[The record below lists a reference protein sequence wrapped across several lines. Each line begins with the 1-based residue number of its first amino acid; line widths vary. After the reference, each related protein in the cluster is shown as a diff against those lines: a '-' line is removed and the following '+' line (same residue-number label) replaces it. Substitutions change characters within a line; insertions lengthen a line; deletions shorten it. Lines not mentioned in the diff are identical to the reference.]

1 MAEQPT
7 PGASPFREA
16 DEVFDLVSHEIRAPL
31 TVISGYLEILER
43 PLDENSHARALAES
57 RRAVERIERL
67 LEDLESAT
75 CAADCFAPRELAT
88 VSMSALA
95 AESVT
100 AHQDTSTCRSE
111 VHVRSACPG
120 DVLGDDVRLRQV
132 LGNLIGNAIAYTPEG
147 TRITVAVRCEGDT
160 VITTVEDE
168 GPGIPEDQ
176 LERVFRRF
184 ERLGTEDPSR
194 PGTGLGL
201 YIVRAIIEAHGG
213 SVRAEAGSEGRG
225 ARFVIELPAAPMT

>member
-1 MAEQPT
+1 MAEKPT
-7 PGASPFREA
+7 PDASPFREA
-16 DEVFDLVSHEIRAPL
+16 AEVFDLVSHEIRAPL
-31 TVISGYLEILER
+31 TVISGYLEILGR
-43 PLDENSHARALAES
+43 PLDESSYARALAES

-67 LEDLESAT
+67 LEDLETAT

-88 VSMSALA
+88 VSMSALV
-95 AESVT
+95 AESIT
-100 AHQDTSTCRSE
+100 AYQDTSSHRLACDAQP
-111 VHVRSACPG
+111 ACPG
-120 DVLGDDVRLRQV
+120 DVLGDDVRLRQA

-147 TRITVAVRCEGDT
+147 SRITATVRCEGDT

-168 GPGIPEDQ
+168 GPGIPEDR
-176 LERVFRRF
+176 LERVFERF
-184 ERLGTEDPSR
+184 ERLGAPDSNR

-225 ARFVIELPAAPMT
+225 ARFVIELPAAPKT